1 MYSNLGNTSQVFEL
15 QLKLKEMKQEFQSV
29 TQYFSNLQD
38 LWQEL
43 NLFLKDDSTCAECNV
58 KQQRNLEKECVYD
71 FLVKLNRNLDEV
83 RDQVSS
89 RIPFP
94 NTEKAF
100 IEVWQEECQP
110 RVMLPNDGPPSQ
122 TTPNGSTLLSKNI
135 PPTGQA
141 KKRTKDSMQRRKN
154 VVRSL

>member
-1 MYSNLGNTSQVFEL
+1 MEKEVKDTARRMYSNLGNTSQVFEL

-100 IEVWQEECQP
+100 IEV
-110 RVMLPNDGPPSQ
+110 
-122 TTPNGSTLLSKNI
+122 
-135 PPTGQA
+135 
-141 KKRTKDSMQRRKN
+141 
-154 VVRSL
+154 